1 MLRVLETDMRGF
13 ETSYSRRLEDEAG
26 MGKEEGPKAPC
37 KSSRLMSSKWDRS
50 LGPMMSERDEEC
62 SDDDLDDFE
71 FVRSGGEPGAPP
83 RPMVSSGP

>member
-13 ETSYSRRLEDEAG
+13 ET
-26 MGKEEGPKAPC
+26 C